1 MKLHLFAH
9 NRENLVK
16 VGDKVKA
23 YETEIGTIGTGNQY
37 FAHLHY
43 SISDGLTVDQLRSYV
58 AGWSIDDILTY
69 YVNPD
74 DEVRIEEMFKEKI
87 DVGILGLKFLEKYK
101 GVFHPA
107 VDINGIGGGNSD
119 LGYVY
124 KTPVDGVV
132 VSVIETLAQDGW
144 GNMVIVEEVEKVI
157 QNEVVK
163 KCVMNE
169 DREGFTTMNTNQ
181 EEEVFQK
188 LEVKNEDYS
197 TYKVKKRESLW
208 RIAIKL
214 LKDGKRWIDIYDLN
228 REIIGD
234 DPDKIYPGQKLLIP
248 KK

>member
-132 VSVIETLAQDGW
+132 ISVIETLAQDGW

-157 QNEVVK
+157 QVEKEVA
-163 KCVMNE
+163 
-169 DREGFTTMNTNQ
+169 RETPI

>member
-132 VSVIETLAQDGW
+132 ISVIETLAQDGW

-157 QNEVVK
+157 QVEK
-163 KCVMNE
+163 E
-169 DREGFTTMNTNQ
+169 IARETPI

>member
-157 QNEVVK
+157 QVEK
-163 KCVMNE
+163 E
-169 DREGFTTMNTNQ
+169 IARETPI